1 MNNLR
6 WLVKQ
11 DGTRVL
17 QQHVAR
23 TEVGNAFY
31 GYEDIPSIP
40 EVKEE
45 VKPKIYYVSSADK
58 IKPAGGGMVIIT
70 AWTTPIT
77 DGSDLGEIQL
87 VEKIPNSVQV
97 TKESLSRACEEF
109 RASDDSLFISLCKS
123 FGFGES

>member
-45 VKPKIYYVSSADK
+45 VKPREFWIASPYSKYEYFESNISTRSTCDIEDSDFCDAIHVVEL
-58 IKPAGGGMVIIT
+58 PN
-70 AWTTPIT
+70 
-77 DGSDLGEIQL
+77 GSR
-87 VEKIPNSVQV
+87 V
-97 TKESLSRACEEF
+97 LSRREVIHAIE
-109 RASDDSLFISLCKS
+109 AVINLSQHQVDLISNNL
-123 FGFGES
+123 GFEVYK

>member
-31 GYEDIPSIP
+31 GYEDILSIP

-45 VKPKIYYVSSADK
+45 VKPRVFWIQKSMMNSAGVRYAQPDK
-58 IKPAGGGMVIIT
+58 PEFEEDFFKTVELPK
-70 AWTTPIT
+70 
-77 DGSDLGEIQL
+77 GSR
-87 VEKIPNSVQV
+87 V
-97 TKESLSRACEEF
+97 LSRREVIHAIE
-109 RASDDSLFISLCKS
+109 AVINLSQHQVDLISNNL
-123 FGFGES
+123 GFEVYK

>member
-1 MNNLR
+1 MSNLR

-40 EVKEE
+40 EVKEI
-45 VKPKIYYVSSADK
+45 VKPKIYYVSNPDQ
-58 IKPAGGGMVIIT
+58 IKLAGGDMVRIT
-70 AWTTPIT
+70 AWTTPIG
-77 DGSDLGEIQL
+77 DGSELNEIQL

-97 TKESLSRACEEF
+97 TRKSLNLALS
-109 RASDDSLFISLCKS
+109 SI
-123 FGFGES
+123 GFGVNDMLDELCEKLGLGES

>member
-31 GYEDIPSIP
+31 GYEDILSIP

-45 VKPKIYYVSSADK
+45 VKPREFWISPYDNETMCGLYVFDK
-58 IKPAGGGMVIIT
+58 
-70 AWTTPIT
+70 
-77 DGSDLGEIQL
+77 
-87 VEKIPNSVQV
+87 PNSECIRAVELPNGSRV
-97 TKESLSRACEEF
+97 LSRREVIHAIE
-109 RASDDSLFISLCKS
+109 AVINLSQHQVDLISNNL
-123 FGFGES
+123 GFEVYK

>member
-45 VKPKIYYVSSADK
+45 VKPRVFWIQKSMMNSAGVRYAQPDK
-58 IKPAGGGMVIIT
+58 PEFEEDFFKTVELPK
-70 AWTTPIT
+70 
-77 DGSDLGEIQL
+77 GSR
-87 VEKIPNSVQV
+87 V
-97 TKESLSRACEEF
+97 LSRREVIHAIE
-109 RASDDSLFISLCKS
+109 AVINLSQHQVDLISNNL
-123 FGFGES
+123 GFEVYK